1 MKGRKLTLEEVLNL
15 EDGTKVW
22 VEDNRSGFSNEL
34 CVYKKDDNILLVVS
48 DNTNYTLD
56 MIGVYKNKLEFYEWI
71 EGVKSINIS
80 GVKGNM
86 NGEYYNKSIVI
97 NMAQEICNLRGLD
110 LTDDNIRL
118 IVEEFS

>member
-1 MKGRKLTLEEVLNL
+1 MKGKLLSLQEVLNL

-22 VEDNRSGFSNEL
+22 VEDSRRGYTNEL
-34 CVYKKDDNILLVVS
+34 CIYKKDDNILLVIS
-48 DNTNYTLD
+48 DNTNYILD
-56 MIGVYKNKLEFYEWI
+56 VIGVYDNKLEFYEWTD
-71 EGVKSINIS
+71 GVKSINIS
-80 GVKGNM
+80 GVKSGM

-97 NMAQEICNLRGLD
+97 NLAQEICNLRGLD